1 MKTRSNRFGRD
12 SALTL
17 AALFLDSD
25 VNEYP
30 FLIGSFA
37 GTKAREIELDRER
50 TLGKFKY
57 FKFDDFMNE
66 HPFSTRG
73 SELMQSEFEDGHE
86 DSLAE
91 ICLAAVSLGLETNER
106 PVDFH
111 QLRDRDRATVP
122 RPGRRLGAM
131 SVHVGATGGAR

>member
-25 VNEYP
+25 VNEHP

-73 SELMQSEFEDGHE
+73 SEIIRSEFEDGHE

-91 ICLAAVSLGLETNER
+91 NSLPAVSLGLE
-106 PVDFH
+106 
-111 QLRDRDRATVP
+111 
-122 RPGRRLGAM
+122 M
-131 SVHVGATGGAR
+131 